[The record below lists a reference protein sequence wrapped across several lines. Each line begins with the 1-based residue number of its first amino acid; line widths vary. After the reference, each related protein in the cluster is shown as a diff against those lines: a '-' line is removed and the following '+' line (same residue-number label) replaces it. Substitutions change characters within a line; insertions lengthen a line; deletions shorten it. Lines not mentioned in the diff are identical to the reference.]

1 MGGRGIGFL
10 GVFVALCA
18 GIAASPAGAA
28 TFSNP
33 TAIRN
38 IGDIL
43 YPYPSPIAVGGMQG
57 TVVRA
62 TATLNAIS
70 YEDVDELEMLLVAPG
85 GQKLILMTEACQ
97 NLDTTGSPV
106 TFTFDDAAPAA
117 IPAAPPCASGTYRP
131 FDHDVGFYSF
141 IYPAPAPPYPATL
154 SVLTGAQP
162 NGIWQLFGNDSVI
175 GVGGSIEGGWSLE
188 LTTTGAPAAKTTKKC
203 KKHKKHKR
211 HKRFASAAKK
221 RCKKKR
227 R

>member
-10 GVFVALCA
+10 GVCVALCA
-18 GIAASPAGAA
+18 GIAAAPAGAA

-33 TAIRN
+33 TAMRN

-57 TVVRA
+57 TVVKA

-117 IPAAPPCASGTYRP
+117 IPATPPCASGTYRP

-188 LTTTGAPAAKTTKKC
+188 LTTTGAPASAKKKC
-203 KKHKKHKR
+203 KKQKR
-211 HKRFASAAKK
+211 SASAAKKK